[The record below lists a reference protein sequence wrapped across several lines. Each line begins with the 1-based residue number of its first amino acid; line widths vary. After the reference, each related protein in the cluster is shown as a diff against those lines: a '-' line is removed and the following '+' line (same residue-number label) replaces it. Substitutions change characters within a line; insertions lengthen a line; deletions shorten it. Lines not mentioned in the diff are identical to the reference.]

1 MSSKS
6 LLISGTEEL
15 LVDREIN
22 TSYQALKNKFEDLE
36 KVQINVSDDDAWSRF
51 LEASSPSLF
60 GGIKLV
66 ILDNLNIAEDKINS
80 NFVTFLK
87 NTDFDELEDYYLIMI
102 HRGGTGGAGILK
114 AIRNAK
120 VRELK
125 IDKFKKSED
134 YESWIKG
141 EFRSKKRKIT
151 DEAVTILK
159 SAIGE
164 DLRELA
170 AAVSQLATDVVSDP
184 ITEIDVL
191 QYYQGVAE
199 IRSYEIADAI
209 LNKKTAKAL
218 NLLYASLEQD
228 PNSAIPIVS
237 SISSNVRYLVRIAGA
252 PKGMGDVDI
261 AKELAINP
269 FRIKFLRNYLKNWT
283 PKKLADATIELS
295 KVDASLKAGLAGNY
309 LDSAQKR
316 FLLEHTVRS
325 MCTN

>member
-114 AIRNAK
+114 AIRNAQ

-170 AAVSQLATDVVSDP
+170 AAVSQLATDVVNDP

>member
-114 AIRNAK
+114 AIRNAQ

-209 LNKKTAKAL
+209 LNKKTSKAL